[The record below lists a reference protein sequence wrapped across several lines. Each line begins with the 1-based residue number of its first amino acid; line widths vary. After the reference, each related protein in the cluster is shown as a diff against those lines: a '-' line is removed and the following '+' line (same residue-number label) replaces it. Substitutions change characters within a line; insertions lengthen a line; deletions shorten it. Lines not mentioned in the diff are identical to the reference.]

1 MRWSL
6 DFTSPSGVRKNDT
19 LHDGEGVLTDMVK
32 LEHELHLHAYRQGG
46 ASRIFGGSL
55 VLEDY
60 LSGSLGNWEN
70 FVFDD
75 GAYRVPRG
83 NCNSS
88 HNG

>member
-1 MRWSL
+1 MGIAFERDHGLAVLLLVL
-6 DFTSPSGVRKNDT
+6 DFARWRQR
-19 LHDGEGVLTDMVK
+19 HDMVK

-46 ASRIFGGSL
+46 ASRIFDGSL

-60 LSGSLGNWEN
+60 LSGFLGNWES

-83 NCNSS
+83 NCYSS
-88 HNG
+88 HND